1 MKGIRRDKN
10 DMEFYIGMVSKWY
23 WIVLITLALSLSFGI
38 YRVLTLQ
45 NFYEAQTVIL
55 VQPRNLSPDVVRT
68 IVSEET
74 NIRITTLAQRI
85 QSRTNLEKIIR
96 EFNLFSGDSQ
106 QEMFMEDKVA
116 VLRKRISVELTRGRN
131 RTADSFTVS
140 YRGTDPVRVTQ
151 ITDALA
157 ANIIEEN
164 LKLRESL
171 VLGTNSFL
179 ETELKTMRV
188 KLVETEAKLKEYR
201 ERYMG
206 GLPEQLESNLSILD
220 SLNERLTEVRAEV
233 RMSKDRLDIFLQ
245 RANQPVDPT
254 LDEVPVRSLTKE
266 QELARLREE
275 LNFRLKRYTEY
286 HPDVLQV
293 KSAIEQL
300 EAEPDEAAVAQRPQT
315 RPLTAF
321 EQQRAALLAEV
332 RANEKERNDLM
343 AQIRLYKKR
352 VEDTPKR
359 EQELISL
366 QRDYDNIRSA
376 YHSLLNRQIESQIAV
391 NMEKQQKGGQF
402 RIIDPARVPEKP
414 MVPDMKKLIL
424 FILVGGLGLGCG
436 IVALLEVTMQ
446 TFRGT
451 GSVEMYTSLP
461 VIANIPTIHEGSGI
475 KRFFVKRFIPAVGGL
490 TTVCLLGTL
499 LGLIFIKG

>member
-1 MKGIRRDKN
+1 MKGIQRDKN
-10 DMEFYIGMVSKWY
+10 DMEFYIGMVAKWY
-23 WIVLITLALSLSFGI
+23 WIVLITLALSLIFGI

-45 NFYEAQTVIL
+45 NFYEARTVIL
-55 VQPRNLSPDVVRT
+55 VQPQNLPPDVVRT
-68 IVSEET
+68 IVAEDT
-74 NIRITTLAQRI
+74 NIRITTLSQRI
-85 QSRTNLEKIIR
+85 QSRTNLEKIIE
-96 EFNLFSGDSQ
+96 EFDLFSGEGS

-116 VLRKRISVELTRGRN
+116 VMRKRISVDLTRGRN
-131 RTADSFTVS
+131 RNADSFTVS

-151 ITDALA
+151 ITEALA
-157 ANIIEEN
+157 ANIIDEN

-179 ETELKTMRV
+179 EAELKAMRV
-188 KLVETEAKLKEYR
+188 KLVKTETGLKEYR

-220 SLNERLTEVRAEV
+220 SLNERLTHVRNEV
-233 RMSKDRLDIFLQ
+233 RMSKERLDLFLQ
-245 RANQPVDPT
+245 RSNRPVDT
-254 LDEVPVRSLTKE
+254 TVDDVPGRSLSKE
-266 QELARLREE
+266 QELERLREE
-275 LNFRLKRYTEY
+275 LNFRLKRYTEF

-293 KSAIEQL
+293 KSAIRQL
-300 EAEPDEAAVAQRPQT
+300 ESEPDEVVAERPRS
-315 RPLTAF
+315 RPLSAF
-321 EQQRAALLAEV
+321 EQQRADLLAEI
-332 RANEKERNDLM
+332 RMNEKERDALV
-343 AQIRLYKKR
+343 AQIRVYKKR

-414 MVPDMKKLIL
+414 MVPDMQKVVL
-424 FILVGGLGLGCG
+424 FILVAGLGLGCG
-436 IVALLEVTMQ
+436 IVAMLELMMP
-446 TFRGT
+446 TFRGA
-451 GSVEMYTSLP
+451 GSVEVYTAVP
-461 VIANIPTIHEGSGI
+461 VIANIPTIEYGSGI
-475 KRFFVKRFIPAVGGL
+475 KRFFLTRVLPVAGCL

-499 LGLIFIKG
+499 LGLVYIKG